1 MTTLL
6 ELAALVVT
14 IVAIFGTL
22 AIIHLW
28 LGAMAQWLWLLTIR
42 GPLVAAVSFAVLVAT
57 LVALQLLTG
66 LDMMTSLGF
75 LIGLVAMVLHKGFAD
90 VSVVWQQHSGAEFWK
105 ALGRYLLRNLA
116 G

>member
-1 MTTLL
+1 MPRHPDDFSKTMLQ
-6 ELAALVVT
+6 
-14 IVAIFGTL
+14 IVAI
-22 AIIHLW
+22 
-28 LGAMAQWLWLLTIR
+28 LL
-42 GPLVAAVSFAVLVAT
+42 
-57 LVALQLLTG
+57 
-66 LDMMTSLGF
+66 